1 MKKYILITGSLG
13 LVGSESVNFF
23 LKKKFQVLGVDNDK
37 RKFFFGKE
45 GSVKSKKYLY
55 ANDPNY
61 KHYNM
66 DILDFKKIN
75 SIFRKF
81 KSKIKLIIHA
91 AAQPSHDWAY
101 KNPILDYD
109 INARSTLHLLECFKK
124 YSPKST
130 FIFTSTNKVY
140 GDLVNKFKLKEQ
152 KTRFE
157 ILKKNPFFKKGINEK
172 FSIDKSVHS
181 FFGVSKVSA
190 DIYVQ
195 EYGKNF
201 NLNTG
206 IFRCGCITG
215 EMHAGTQAHGFL
227 NYLTK
232 QIVRKKSYEII
243 GYKGK
248 QVRDNIHSQD
258 LVNAF
263 WMFFLKPR
271 KGEVYNLG
279 GGRKNS
285 CSVLEA
291 INFLEEKLKIKVKK
305 KYKNKERTGDHI
317 WWISDNSKFQKHY
330 PKWKIQLS
338 LNKIL
343 MRLCKSYILNKI

>member
-1 MKKYILITGSLG
+1 MEKYVFITGSLG
-13 LVGSESVNFF
+13 LIGSESVNFF
-23 LKKKFQVLGVDNDK
+23 LKKKFKVLGIDNAK

-45 GSVKSKKYLY
+45 GAVKTKKILIK
-55 ANDPNY
+55 NPEY
-61 KHYNM
+61 KHYNI
-66 DILDFKKIN
+66 DILNFKKIE
-75 SIFRKF
+75 SIFKKF
-81 KSKIKLIIHA
+81 NSKIKLIIHA

-101 KNPILDYD
+101 KNPILDFD

-124 YSPKST
+124 YSSKST

-140 GDLVNKFKLKEQ
+140 GDLINNCKLNEK

-157 ILKKNPFFKKGINEK
+157 IDKKNIFFKRGVSEK

-181 FFGVSKVSA
+181 FFGSSKTSA
-190 DIYVQ
+190 DLYVQ
-195 EYGKNF
+195 EFGKNF

-215 EMHAGTQAHGFL
+215 ENHAGTEAHGFL

-232 QIVRKKSYEII
+232 QVMKKKSYKII

-248 QVRDNIHSQD
+248 QVRDNMYSFD

-263 WMFFLKPR
+263 WLYFLKPR

-285 CSVLEA
+285 CSILEV
-291 INFLEEKLKIKVKK
+291 INFLEKKFKIKVVT
-305 KYKNKERTGDHI
+305 KYVKKERSGDHI
-317 WWISDNSKFQKHY
+317 WWITDNLKFKKHY
-330 PKWKIQLS
+330 PKWKIQFS

-343 MRLCKSYILNKI
+343 TKLCKSYV

>member
-1 MKKYILITGSLG
+1 MDKYVLITGSLG

-23 LKKKFQVLGVDNDK
+23 LKKNFKVLGIDNN
-37 RKFFFGKE
+37 RRRFFFGEE
-45 GSVKSKKYLY
+45 GSVNSKKKIIKKKI
-55 ANDPNY
+55 NY
-61 KHYNM
+61 NHYNI
-66 DILDFKKIN
+66 DIQNFKKIDK
-75 SIFRKF
+75 IFKKF
-81 KSKIKLIIHA
+81 NSKIKLIIHT

-101 KNPILDYD
+101 KNPLLDFD

-140 GDLVNKFKLKEQ
+140 GDLINKSKLIQK
-152 KTRFE
+152 KTRIE
-157 ILKKNPFFKKGINEK
+157 IDKKNIFFKKGVNEK
-172 FSIDKSVHS
+172 FSIDKSIHS
-181 FFGVSKVSA
+181 FFGASKTSA
-190 DIYVQ
+190 DLYVQ

-215 EMHAGTQAHGFL
+215 ENHAGTEAHGFL

-232 QIVRKKSYEII
+232 QVVIKKKYKII

-248 QVRDNIHSQD
+248 QVRDNLHSYD

-263 WMFFLKPR
+263 WMYFLKPK

-285 CSVLEA
+285 CSILEV
-291 INFLEEKLKIKVKK
+291 INHLEKKFNISVKK
-305 KYKNKERTGDHI
+305 KYINKERSGDHK
-317 WWISDNSKFQKHY
+317 WWITDNSKFQKHY
-330 PKWKIQLS
+330 PKWKIQYS

-343 MRLCKSYILNKI
+343 TRLCENYI

>member
-1 MKKYILITGSLG
+1 MKKYVLITGSLG
-13 LVGSESVNFF
+13 LVGLDSVNFF
-23 LKKKFQVLGVDNDK
+23 LKKNFYVIGIDNDK

-45 GSVKSKKYLY
+45 GSVKSKKNLY
-55 ANDPNY
+55 FKNSNY
-61 KHYNM
+61 KHYNT

-75 SIFRKF
+75 AIFRKF
-81 KSKIKLIIHA
+81 NSKIKLIIHT

-140 GDLVNKFKLKEQ
+140 GDLVNKFKLIEK
-152 KTRFE
+152 KMRYE
-157 ILKKNPFFKKGINEK
+157 IHTKNPYFKKGINEE
-172 FSIDKSVHS
+172 FSIDKSIHS
-181 FFGVSKVSA
+181 FFGASKTSA

-215 EMHAGTQAHGFL
+215 ENHAGTEAHGFL
-227 NYLTK
+227 NYLSK
-232 QIVRKKSYEII
+232 QVLRKKTYKII

-285 CSVLEA
+285 CSILEA
-291 INFLEEKLKIKVKK
+291 INFIENKFNIKVKK
-305 KYKNKERTGDHI
+305 RYINTERTGDHI

-330 PKWKIQLS
+330 PKWKIKFS
-338 LNKIL
+338 IDKIL
-343 MRLCKSYILNKI
+343 MRLFKSYVQY

>member
-1 MKKYILITGSLG
+1 MEKYVLITGSLG

-23 LKKKFQVLGVDNDK
+23 LKKGFKVIGIDNDR

-45 GSVKSKKYLY
+45 GSVNSKKKLIKD
-55 ANDPNY
+55 NSNY
-61 KHYNM
+61 KHYNI
-66 DILDFKKIN
+66 DILNFKKIN
-75 SIFRKF
+75 SIFKQF
-81 KSKIKLIIHA
+81 SSKIKLIIHA

-101 KNPILDYD
+101 KNPILDFD
-109 INARSTLHLLECFKK
+109 INARATLHLLECFKK
-124 YSPKST
+124 YSSKST

-140 GDLVNKFKLKEQ
+140 GDLINSLNFKEK

-157 ILKKNPFFKKGINEK
+157 IDKKSPFFKRGINEE

-181 FFGVSKVSA
+181 FFGSSKTSA

-195 EYGKNF
+195 EFGKNF

-215 EMHAGTQAHGFL
+215 ENHAGTEAHGFL
-227 NYLTK
+227 NYFVK
-232 QIVRKKSYEII
+232 QVVTKKSYKII

-248 QVRDNIHSQD
+248 QVRDNIHSHD

-263 WMFFLKPR
+263 WMYFLKPK

-285 CSVLEA
+285 CSILEA
-291 INFLEEKLKIKVKK
+291 INLLEKRFNIKVKK
-305 KYKNKERTGDHI
+305 KYINKERSGDHI
-317 WWISDNSKFQKHY
+317 WWISNNLKFQKHY
-330 PKWKIQLS
+330 PKWKIQFS
-338 LNKIL
+338 LDKIL
-343 MRLCKSYILNKI
+343 MKLCRSYV

>member
-1 MKKYILITGSLG
+1 
-13 LVGSESVNFF
+13 
-23 LKKKFQVLGVDNDK
+23 
-37 RKFFFGKE
+37 
-45 GSVKSKKYLY
+45 
-55 ANDPNY
+55 
-61 KHYNM
+61 
-66 DILDFKKIN
+66 
-75 SIFRKF
+75 
-81 KSKIKLIIHA
+81 
-91 AAQPSHDWAY
+91 
-101 KNPILDYD
+101 LDYD

-140 GDLVNKFKLKEQ
+140 GDLVNKLELKER

-157 ILKKNPFFKKGINEK
+157 MHKKNPFFRKGITEE

-181 FFGVSKVSA
+181 FFGASKTSA

-215 EMHAGTQAHGFL
+215 ENQAGTQAHGFL
-227 NYLTK
+227 NYLAK
-232 QIVRKKSYEII
+232 QVIRKKSYKII

-258 LVNAF
+258 LANAF

-285 CSVLEA
+285 CSILEA
-291 INFLEEKLKIKVKK
+291 INFLEKKFNIKVKK
-305 KYKNKERTGDHI
+305 KYTNKERTGDHI

-330 PKWKIQLS
+330 PKWKIQFS
-338 LNKIL
+338 LDKIL
-343 MRLCKSYILNKI
+343 MRLCKSYI

>member
-1 MKKYILITGSLG
+1 MDNYVLITGSLG
-13 LVGSESVNFF
+13 LVGSESANFF
-23 LKKKFQVLGVDNDK
+23 LKKNFKVLGIDNNR

-45 GSVKSKKYLY
+45 GSVNSKKKLIKNNLKY
-55 ANDPNY
+55 N
-61 KHYNM
+61 HYNI
-66 DILDFKKIN
+66 DILNFKKIEK
-75 SIFRKF
+75 IFEKF
-81 KSKIKLIIHA
+81 NSKIKLIIHT

-101 KNPILDYD
+101 KNPILDFD

-124 YSPKST
+124 YSSKST

-140 GDLVNKFKLKEQ
+140 GDLINTSKLNEK
-152 KTRFE
+152 KTRLE
-157 ILKKNPFFKKGINEK
+157 IDKKNIFFKKGVNEK

-181 FFGVSKVSA
+181 FFGSSKTSA
-190 DIYVQ
+190 DLYVQ

-215 EMHAGTQAHGFL
+215 ENHAGTEAHGFL

-232 QIVRKKSYEII
+232 QVVTKKKYKII

-248 QVRDNIHSQD
+248 QVRDNIHSYD

-263 WMFFLKPR
+263 WMYFLKPK

-285 CSVLEA
+285 CSILEV
-291 INFLEEKLKIKVKK
+291 INFLEKKLKINVKK
-305 KYKNKERTGDHI
+305 KYINKERSGDHK
-317 WWISDNSKFQKHY
+317 WWITDNSKFQKHY
-330 PKWKIQLS
+330 PKWKIQYS

-343 MRLCKSYILNKI
+343 VRLCQNYI

>member
-1 MKKYILITGSLG
+1 M
-13 LVGSESVNFF
+13 
-23 LKKKFQVLGVDNDK
+23 
-37 RKFFFGKE
+37 
-45 GSVKSKKYLY
+45 
-55 ANDPNY
+55 
-61 KHYNM
+61 
-66 DILDFKKIN
+66 
-75 SIFRKF
+75 
-81 KSKIKLIIHA
+81 IIHT

-101 KNPILDYD
+101 KNPLLDFD

-140 GDLVNKFKLKEQ
+140 GDLINKSKLIQK
-152 KTRFE
+152 KTRIE
-157 ILKKNPFFKKGINEK
+157 IDKKNIFFKKGVNEK
-172 FSIDKSVHS
+172 FSIDKSIHS
-181 FFGVSKVSA
+181 FFGASKTSA
-190 DIYVQ
+190 DLYVQ

-215 EMHAGTQAHGFL
+215 ENHAGTEAHGFL

-232 QIVRKKSYEII
+232 QVVIKKKYKII

-248 QVRDNIHSQD
+248 QVRDNLHSYD

-263 WMFFLKPR
+263 WMYFLKPK

-285 CSVLEA
+285 CSILEV
-291 INFLEEKLKIKVKK
+291 INHLEKKFNISVKK
-305 KYKNKERTGDHI
+305 KYINKERSGDHK
-317 WWISDNSKFQKHY
+317 WWITDNSKFQKHY
-330 PKWKIQLS
+330 PKWKIQYS

-343 MRLCKSYILNKI
+343 TRLCENYI